1 MTDRIKRGDLLPV
14 WSATLYDG
22 EDTVDLSTATSAR
35 VIGVLAG
42 EKIIDREATSKN
54 NVGRVTMDWEAGDTD
69 VAGTIYFEVEVMWP
83 SSRPQTFPV
92 DGTLPTY
99 VEADNG

>member
-22 EDTVDLSTATSAR
+22 TTPVNLATATSVR
-35 VIGVLAG
+35 VIGVFAG

-54 NVGRVTMDWEAGDTD
+54 SVGVVTMDWEAGDTD
-69 VAGTIYFEVEVMWP
+69 TAGTIYFEVEVLWP
-83 SSRPQTFPV
+83 GSLPQTFPAY
-92 DGTLPTY
+92 GTQPTY
-99 VEADNG
+99 VEADHG